1 MENPMKETKKI
12 AILTG
17 GGDAPGMN
25 AAVRGVVRAALNRG
39 WEVYGIR
46 DAYLGMVEGGDSIL
60 PLDWID
66 VSWNFKEGG
75 TFLGSARYTAIVGD
89 GKDARILREKALLNL
104 KALGITGLVVI
115 GGDGSLTGAQ
125 SFYRTLVK
133 DSHINKELD
142 SMELAVVGIPGS
154 IDNDLPLNSMC
165 IGVDTTLNTIVEAVD
180 RLRDTAESHKRV
192 SIVEVMG
199 RKRGYLAVIS
209 GLATGADRVFI
220 REQTVTRNDIGNLL
234 TVLKEGFEHGQR
246 SGIIIRSEGAA
257 FSTDFLKE
265 TVDVLLVPKKD
276 VRETVLGHLQRGGT
290 PTVFERTLAVR
301 LGVKAV
307 DILAEGM
314 QEPVFLG
321 LDSSVIKA
329 IPLDRIIET
338 LNTKDFQ
345 DELSPNTQKA
355 LRLSQRLEDPP
366 AMKSNG
372 KSIAILTDG
381 NNVSGMN
388 MAIRAIGRL
397 AINEGMGVKG
407 IKGGFSGLRK
417 GQESVISIEWS
428 MLELKGILRR
438 AGTLLGVSGD
448 DTLEN
453 GFDFRSVKND
463 MASLNIDG
471 LIVIGNRMTYR
482 VADRLARE
490 AGIPVVAVPAD
501 INCHMPGTELVV
513 GMDSSLN
520 DMLIWI
526 DKYSEAAHA
535 RRMIFILH
543 IKGDYCSCSVR
554 NAALA
559 GGVEEIIN
567 DDMESNDKGRRLFRD
582 MARERIANVKRII
595 DLGKGFAVILFYSKT
610 PENAGESLD
619 FIQRSIRDAGIK
631 MKTAV
636 VLIETTYGGTTPT
649 VFDRTLAMRFG
660 EKALSALQKKIDS
673 RDCTLHT
680 VGLRGKEIKAYPYD
694 EQKEGRGRGCSAV
707 FGDELQRCVRLM
719 SLPEKGCTGMG
730 GEIKWTNTEG
740 MNKWQGRWTCKMCG
754 RSQDFFMQ
762 PGKLLNIYCENP
774 ECANYGYVRISR
786 RL

>member
-1 MENPMKETKKI
+1 MKETKKI
-12 AILTG
+12 AVLTG

-39 WEVYGIR
+39 WEVYGIK

-75 TFLGSARYTAIVGD
+75 TFLGSARYTAIIG
-89 GKDARILREKALLNL
+89 DARDARMLREKALLNL
-104 KALGITGLVVI
+104 KSLGITGLVVI

-125 SFYRTLVK
+125 SFHKTLVK
-133 DSHINKELD
+133 DSHINKGLD
-142 SMELAVVGIPGS
+142 SMQLDIVGIPGS

-209 GLATGADRVFI
+209 GLATGADRIFI
-220 REQTVTRNDIGNLL
+220 REQKVTRNDIGNLL

-257 FSTDFLKE
+257 FSTEFLKE

-301 LGVKAV
+301 MGVKAV
-307 DILAEGM
+307 DILAEGIG
-314 QEPVFLG
+314 EPVFLG
-321 LDSSVIKA
+321 IDSSVLKT
-329 IPLDRIIET
+329 IPLSRIIET
-338 LNTKDFQ
+338 LNTKSYQ
-345 DELSPNTQKA
+345 DELTPNTQRI
-355 LRLSQRLEDPP
+355 LRLSQSLEDPP
-366 AMKSNG
+366 AETSKG
-372 KSIAILTDG
+372 KGIAILTDG

-397 AINEGMGVKG
+397 AINEGMEVKG
-407 IKGGFSGLRK
+407 IKGGLGGLRR
-417 GQESVISIEWS
+417 GQESVIGLEWS

-448 DTLEN
+448 DAPEKGL
-453 GFDFRSVKND
+453 DFRAVRND

-471 LIVIGNRMTYR
+471 LIAIGNRITYR

-490 AGIPVVAVPAD
+490 AGMPTVAIPAD
-501 INCHMPGTELVV
+501 INCHMPGTDLVV

-526 DKYSEAAHA
+526 DKYAEAAHA

-543 IKGDYCSCSVR
+543 IKGDYCPCSIR

-567 DDMESNDKGRRLFRD
+567 DEMESDDKGRRLFRD
-582 MARERIANVKRII
+582 MARKRIANIKRIL
-595 DLGKGFAVILFYSKT
+595 DLGKGFAVILFFSKY
-610 PENAGESLD
+610 PDNSDDSLE
-619 FIQRSIRDAGIK
+619 FIQSSIRDAGIK

-660 EKALSALQKKIDS
+660 EKALSTLRKKIHS
-673 RDCTLHT
+673 GDCTLHT
-680 VGLRGKEIKAYPYD
+680 VGLRGKEIKASPYD
-694 EQKEGRGRGCSAV
+694 EQKEGMGRGCSVV

-719 SLPEKGCTGMG
+719 SLPGKECTGMG
-730 GEIKWTNTEG
+730 GAIEWTDMEG
-740 MNKWQGRWTCKMCG
+740 MERWQGRWTCKMCG
-754 RSQDFFMQ
+754 HTQDFFMK
-762 PGKLLNIYCENP
+762 PGKLLNIRCENP